1 MRKHPIKHLIL
12 IFGFFVFLGGTFVLF
27 WVTPDRTF
35 SEDENR
41 ALQTLPVFSFDRLRD
56 GAYTGRWNDYVS
68 DQTPGRSVWVG
79 VHGLCEQIRTGGE
92 SNGVL
97 ATAPEGDVQLA
108 VRRFKV
114 GGAAD
119 TDLLP
124 DTHVTT
130 QLSAINALFETLSR
144 KGISLCVCLPPRT
157 LDVTVADFEGY
168 PADGVDDLTDCI
180 QNVLDH
186 DVNFVPLLPRLRAL
200 HEQGVPVYYRTDHH
214 WTTQGAYEAYLGL
227 FPSLGLEGQPLSASD
242 FTVSTVPGFF
252 GTTGSRAGL
261 FGIEPDTL
269 ELWKRADDSRFAVQD
284 ENGQLLMNGFF
295 DTSYLSKK
303 DKYSV
308 FLGGNHRLV
317 TVTDTAAEEDRPRL
331 LVVKDSFANSLV
343 PFLARHAD
351 LVVVN
356 LSAGMTDVS
365 ALCEEFDCDGV
376 LLVWNRENLLTS
388 DALGKVN

>member
-12 IFGFFVFLGGTFVLF
+12 IFGFFIFLGSTFVLF
-27 WVTPDRTF
+27 WLTPDRTF
-35 SEDENR
+35 SKEENR
-41 ALQTLPVFSFDRLRD
+41 ALQTLPTFSFERLCS
-56 GAYTGRWNDYVS
+56 GAYTGRWGDYVS
-68 DQTPGRSVWVG
+68 DQTPGRSLWVG
-79 VHGLCEQIRTGGE
+79 LHGTCEQFRTGGE

-97 ATAPEGDVQLA
+97 AADDEGHIQLA

-114 GGAAD
+114 GRAAD
-119 TDLLP
+119 TDLLS
-124 DTHVTT
+124 TAHVTA
-130 QLSAINALFETLSR
+130 QLSAVNDLSKALSD

-157 LDVTVADFEGY
+157 LDVTVSDFEGY
-168 PADGVDDLTDCI
+168 PVDGVNTLTDCI
-180 QNVLDH
+180 QSTLSGN
-186 DVNFVPLLPRLRAL
+186 VNFVPLLPHLRAL

-214 WTTQGAYEAYLGL
+214 WTMRGAYEAYTTL
-227 FPSLGLEGQPLSASD
+227 FPHLGFEGEVLPVSD
-242 FTVSTVPGFF
+242 FTVTSVPGFF

-261 FGIEPDTL
+261 FGVEPDTL
-269 ELWKRADDSRFAVQD
+269 ELWRRADDDRFAVQD

-308 FLGGNHRLV
+308 FLGGNRRLIM
-317 TVTDTAAEEDRPRL
+317 VTDTEATEIRPRL

-351 LVVVN
+351 LVVAN

-365 ALCEEFDCDGV
+365 ALCEEYECDRV